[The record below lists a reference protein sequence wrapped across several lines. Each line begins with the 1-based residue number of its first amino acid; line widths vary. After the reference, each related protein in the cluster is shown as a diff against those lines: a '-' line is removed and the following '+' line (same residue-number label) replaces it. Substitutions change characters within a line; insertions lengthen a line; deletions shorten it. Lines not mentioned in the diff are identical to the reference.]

1 VNSGLEAVVL
11 KHDAVMITSVNTLLA
26 NELNADVIL
35 QLITMVD
42 KIVALGNDRRKKKR
56 HNHSSIQS

>member
-11 KHDAVMITSVNTLLA
+11 EHDAVIITSVNTLLA
-26 NELNADVIL
+26 NELNANVIL

-42 KIVALGNDRRKKKR
+42 KIEALGSDRRIKKR
-56 HNHSSIQS
+56 HNHSSTQS